1 MARTSTLTALET
13 KTTMITPVLYA
24 ITLEGPNISI
34 IRIGNILMRCK
45 TLPRENLRRM
55 TMAPSNRPTTVA
67 PSTAPSVRY
76 G

>member
-1 MARTSTLTALET
+1 MTKTSTLTALET

-24 ITLEGPNISI
+24 ITLEELNISS
-34 IRIGNILMRCK
+34 IRIGNILMLCK
-45 TLPRENLRRM
+45 TLPWENLRRM
-55 TMAPSNRPTTVA
+55 TVT